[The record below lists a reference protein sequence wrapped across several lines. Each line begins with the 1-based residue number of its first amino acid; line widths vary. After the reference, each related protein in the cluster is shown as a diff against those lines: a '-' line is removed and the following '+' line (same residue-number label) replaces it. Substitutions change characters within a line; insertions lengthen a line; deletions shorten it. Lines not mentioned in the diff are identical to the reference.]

1 MNAFAA
7 FDERD
12 SGEIDV
18 GELRDAVMHTA
29 PEGGSRVLSAR
40 EVDEVVAGFVGRRA
54 FGKGNPTGGGG
65 RFLGIENGLAGLWG
79 WVRRERKMR
88 GKTELVVLLR
98 AIVLVHSFYDM
109 RVSSSFC
116 GQNTVPS

>member
-29 PEGGSRVLSAR
+29 PEGGGRVLSGR
-40 EVDEVVAGFVGRRA
+40 EVDEVLSGFVGRRA
-54 FGKGNPTGGGG
+54 FGKGNPVGG
-65 RFLGIENGLAGLWG
+65 RGEVFRYREWVGGVMGAGEEGKKDQGEN
-79 WVRRERKMR
+79 
-88 GKTELVVLLR
+88 
-98 AIVLVHSFYDM
+98 
-109 RVSSSFC
+109 
-116 GQNTVPS
+116 